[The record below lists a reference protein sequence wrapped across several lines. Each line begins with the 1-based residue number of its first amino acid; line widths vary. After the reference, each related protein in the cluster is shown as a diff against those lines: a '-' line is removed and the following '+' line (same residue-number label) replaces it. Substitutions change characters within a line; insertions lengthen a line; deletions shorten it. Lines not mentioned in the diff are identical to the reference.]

1 MNEQNMEPMLNDQ
14 QKALFDDLCVMRANA
29 QNAFH
34 RMRDAASANKEFSAE
49 EINAEINEVRAKR

>member
-1 MNEQNMEPMLNDQ
+1 MEPMLNDQ
-14 QKALFDDLCVMRANA
+14 QKALFDDLCVMRTNA

-34 RMRDAASANKEFSAE
+34 RMRDAASANKELSLE

>member
-1 MNEQNMEPMLNDQ
+1 MLNDQ